1 MIMRPGSKPMF
12 DQIVNA
18 GLAVLFAMLLLWVLL
33 AQTSGFTLYEHL

>member
-1 MIMRPGSKPMF
+1 MRPGSRAMF

-18 GLAVLFAMLLLWVLL
+18 GLAILFAMLLLWVLL